1 MPADVDDREVLPPEE
16 AASWD
21 EFQARCAVKRLPWE
35 EARRGLMALMVV
47 FAVPAVIFWVV
58 TLETADTFPFAVAIA
73 CTAGYLWFVCMT
85 IPALRDASRRG
96 RQLSRLRAEWQARA
110 DRGEI
115 PMSAPGGPKIY
126 RDQADP
132 AR

>member
-16 AASWD
+16 AVSWD
-21 EFQARCAVKRLPWE
+21 EFQARCAVKRLPCE
-35 EARRGLMALMVV
+35 EARRGLMTLMVV
-47 FAVPAVIFWVV
+47 FAVPAAIFWVV
-58 TLETADTFPFAVAIA
+58 TLETADTFPFDIAIA
-73 CTAGYLWFVCMT
+73 CTAAYLWFVCMT
-85 IPALRDASRRG
+85 IPALRDVWRRG
-96 RQLSRLRAEWQARA
+96 RHLSRLWAEWQARA

-126 RDQADP
+126 RDQGDP